1 MYADIG
7 PRKFEALDPMSD
19 METKGRESK
28 KIARIAENPTS
39 HSRGGESMVFQ
50 CLNGGK
56 EIADARTWAI
66 GGRKR
71 ELAILPSD
79 IFKNKSVVTDK
90 HTAKIKPIT

>member
-1 MYADIG
+1 
-7 PRKFEALDPMSD
+7 
-19 METKGRESK
+19 
-28 KIARIAENPTS
+28 
-39 HSRGGESMVFQ
+39 MVFQ